1 MAMTTQY
8 ALMSHGQILGYTGT
22 AFPSDELPSGAS
34 LWRLVPTAAFDFVE
48 PIIAELTAPP
58 ALSLVDEVI
67 PTQDAY
73 LHPARGEHEAQME
86 RAVREAARIHHF
98 RLVLER
104 YEDLDLELRDASGRQ
119 VATTTLLV
127 SKQLAY
133 ADAPHAYVEDV
144 ERRDTL
150 WDDTAEP
157 SYLLMARLT
166 AASVEP
172 AQPVASA
179 A

>member
-1 MAMTTQY
+1 MTMQY
-8 ALMSHGQILGYTGT
+8 ALMSHGQVLGYTGA
-22 AFPSDELPSGAS
+22 AFPSDELPSGAN
-34 LWRLVPTAAFDFVE
+34 LWQLVPTAAFDVVE

-58 ALSLVDEVI
+58 ALSLVEEVI

-104 YEDLDLELRDASGRQ
+104 YEALDLELRDASGRR
-119 VATTTLLV
+119 VETATLV
-127 SKQLAY
+127 VTKQMVEPDVLRACIE
-133 ADAPHAYVEDV
+133 AVDPQEVRWVDAS
-144 ERRDTL
+144 
-150 WDDTAEP
+150 EP
-157 SYLLMARLT
+157 CYLLMARMAT
-166 AASVEP
+166 AA
-172 AQPVASA
+172 AASA

>member
-1 MAMTTQY
+1 MTMQY
-8 ALMSHGQILGYTGT
+8 ALTSHGQVLGYTGA

-34 LWRLVPTAAFDFVE
+34 LWHLVPTAAFDVVE

-58 ALSLVDEVI
+58 ALSLVEEVI

-86 RAVREAARIHHF
+86 RAVLEAARIHHF

-104 YEDLDLELRDASGRQ
+104 YEDLELELRDASGRR

-127 SKQLAY
+127 SKQLAST
-133 ADAPHAYVEDV
+133 DAPHEYVEDV
-144 ERRDTL
+144 EPREAP
-150 WDDTAEP
+150 WEDTAEP
-157 SYLLMARLT
+157 CYLLMARLT
-166 AASVEP
+166 GASME
-172 AQPVASA
+172 AEQLVASA

>member
-1 MAMTTQY
+1 MTMQY
-8 ALMSHGQILGYTGT
+8 ALMSHGQVLGYTGA

-34 LWRLVPTAAFDFVE
+34 LWHLVPTAAFDFVE

-58 ALSLVDEVI
+58 ALSLVEDVI

-73 LHPARGEHEAQME
+73 LHPAVGEHEAQME
-86 RAVREAARIHHF
+86 RAIDEAAMIHHF

-104 YEDLDLELRDASGRQ
+104 YEELELELRDASGRR
-119 VATTTLLV
+119 VPTATLLI
-127 SKQLAY
+127 SKQLATAGALNAY
-133 ADAPHAYVEDV
+133 ADA
-144 ERRDTL
+144 
-150 WDDTAEP
+150 AEP
-157 SYLLMARLT
+157 WAEQSDDLVEPCYLLMARL
-166 AASVEP
+166 ASASAEP

>member
-1 MAMTTQY
+1 MTMQY
-8 ALMSHGQILGYTGT
+8 ALMSHGQVLGYTGA
-22 AFPSDELPSGAS
+22 AFPSDELPSGAN
-34 LWRLVPTAAFDFVE
+34 LWQLVPTAAFDVVE

-58 ALSLVDEVI
+58 ALSLVEEVI

-104 YEDLDLELRDASGRQ
+104 YEDLDLELRDASGRR
-119 VATTTLLV
+119 VVTTTLLV
-127 SKQLAY
+127 SKQLAS
-133 ADAPHAYVEDV
+133 ADAPYAYAEAVATREAY
-144 ERRDTL
+144 
-150 WDDTAEP
+150 WDDVPEP
-157 SYLLMARLT
+157 CYLLMARLART
-166 AASVEP
+166 AAEP